1 MTDRL
6 ETVRRLRELREWE
19 CRVELGMAARRVEA
33 AEAAV
38 NAARH
43 ARAARRV
50 AAQSLAELRLG
61 HVTAVGLQ
69 HEFDDAA
76 AELRRQ
82 QHARDEAVRNWR
94 DARAELRA
102 AERLLE
108 RRRAATELEERRAEQ
123 REMDE
128 LALLADGTRG

>member
-1 MTDRL
+1 MSDRL
-6 ETVRRLRELREWE
+6 ETVRRLREMREWE
-19 CRVELGMAARRVEA
+19 CRVELGMASRRVER
-33 AEAAV
+33 AESAV

-76 AELRRQ
+76 DELVQ
-82 QHARDEAVRNWR
+82 QRAARDEAVRNWR
-94 DARAELRA
+94 AARADLRA
-102 AERLLE
+102 VERLLE
-108 RRRAATELEERRAEQ
+108 RRQEAAVVETRRKEQ
-123 REMDE
+123 REMDD
-128 LALLADGTRG
+128 LALLADGNRR